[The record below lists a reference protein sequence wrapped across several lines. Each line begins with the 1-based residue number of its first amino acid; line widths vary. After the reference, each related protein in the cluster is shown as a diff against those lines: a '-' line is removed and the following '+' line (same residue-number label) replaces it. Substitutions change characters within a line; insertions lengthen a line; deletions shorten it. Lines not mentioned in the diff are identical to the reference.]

1 MKKKPYNLAGKQS
14 RASGCLCVSVWMCS
28 CVFLSAFMLVAN
40 IGGPENEISKGNKCP
55 RTLQRPNDDMRIL
68 VIEFF
73 FWVLRREGVL
83 HDRAAPCR
91 QKRARASVAHHA
103 GKSPARMERSRARE
117 PKELYDPATYPLF
130 GEHALRPSVLSAPP
144 WIFPIRPRPSIWPS
158 VRPNLPPSVCLS
170 VAPGPS
176 LSGVV
181 WSEIAYMSKS

>member
-1 MKKKPYNLAGKQS
+1 M
-14 RASGCLCVSVWMCS
+14 CIFECVHAC
-28 CVFLSAFMLVAN
+28 CQHRGARKRDLQR
-40 IGGPENEISKGNKCP
+40 KCP
-55 RTLQRPNDDMRIL
+55 RTLQRPNDDMHIL

-130 GEHALRPSVLSAPP
+130 GEHALRPSVRPVRP
-144 WIFPIRPRPSIWPS
+144 FPIRPRPS
-158 VRPNLPPSVCLS
+158 VRRLYLPPSVRLS

-181 WSEIAYMSKS
+181 WSGLKLLSNSTQDNKKACYVP